1 MHHPDAAPALPALML
16 LESTRGGGAARVGA
30 GRGAAGAG
38 LYPAGASW
46 CDKPNV
52 QPVRNL
58 ILVFEAL
65 GLAGLGW
72 LVFFTVLAA
81 LKPDD
86 PVMMDSRWTPDGLP
100 IDVTMLTRTGYLRA
114 NAAVGTFLL
123 LTTAAG
129 ALNLGVSLALH
140 VHFKCI

>member
-16 LESTRGGGAARVGA
+16 LESGAE
-30 GRGAAGAG
+30 GAG